1 MAKCETMRVRVEG
14 QKDPIVIN
22 VADFDSALHKRMR
35 EERVKK
41 ADASGVNTGE

>member
-22 VADFDSALHKRMR
+22 VADFDSAPCTN
-35 EERVKK
+35 ECVK
-41 ADASGVNTGE
+41 NE